1 MMNYLYSSP
10 IQIIRRSNYSEVNLS
25 CQISKDKTNVEGSD
39 ASKNE
44 NDFLLV
50 FYLVITNLLH

>member
-44 NDFLLV
+44 SDFLLV